1 MSTQKVILKKDIPGL
16 GKAGDIKTVA
26 EGYAKNFLFPKDL
39 VLPATTGNIKSIEDK
54 KKQVASLAA
63 KEKTTAI
70 DFAER
75 LKEITI
81 TVKKKAGDGE
91 KLFGSVTT
99 DDIVNALMRHKLKV
113 EKKMISHN
121 PIKLLGEHTASI
133 KLYQGISATVKI
145 MVERE

>member
-1 MSTQKVILKKDIPGL
+1 MSTQQVILKKDIPGL

-39 VLPATTGNIKSIEDK
+39 VLPATMGNVKSLEDK
-54 KKQVASLAA
+54 KKRVALFAA

-75 LKEITI
+75 LKGITL

-99 DDIVNALMRHKLKV
+99 DDIVSALMQHKLKV
-113 EKKMISHN
+113 EKKMISHD
-121 PIKLLGEHTASI
+121 PIKSLGEHTVRI
-133 KLYQGISATVKI
+133 KLYQGISAVVKV

>member
-1 MSTQKVILKKDIPGL
+1 MNVILKKDVPGL
-16 GKAGDIKTVA
+16 GKAGDVKTVA

-39 VLPATTGNIKSIEDK
+39 VLLATTSNIKSLEDK
-54 KKQVASLAA
+54 KKQVASFAA
-63 KEKTTAI
+63 KEKSTAI

-75 LKEITI
+75 LKGLTL
-81 TVKKKAGDGE
+81 TVKKKAGEGE
-91 KLFGSVTT
+91 KLFGSVST

-113 EKKMISHN
+113 EKKMINHD
-121 PIKLLGEHTASI
+121 PIKSLGEYTASI

>member
-121 PIKLLGEHTASI
+121 TIKSLGEHTASI

>member
-1 MSTQKVILKKDIPGL
+1 MSVQQVILKKDVPGL
-16 GKAGDIKTVA
+16 GKAGDVKTVA

-39 VLPATTGNIKSIEDK
+39 VMPATAGNIKSLEDK
-54 KKQVASLAA
+54 KKHVASLAA
-63 KEKTTAI
+63 QEKTTAM
-70 DFAER
+70 DFAKS
-75 LKEITI
+75 LKEITL
-81 TVKKKAGDGE
+81 TVKKKAGEGE

-113 EKKMISHN
+113 EKKMISHD
-121 PIKLLGEHTASI
+121 PIKSLGEHTVNI

>member
-1 MSTQKVILKKDIPGL
+1 MNVILKKDVPGL
-16 GKAGDIKTVA
+16 GKAGDVKTVA

-39 VLPATTGNIKSIEDK
+39 VLLATTSNIKSLEDK
-54 KKQVASLAA
+54 KKQVASFAA
-63 KEKTTAI
+63 KEKSTAI

-75 LKEITI
+75 LKGLTL
-81 TVKKKAGDGE
+81 TVKKKAGEGE
-91 KLFGSVTT
+91 KLFGSVST

-113 EKKMISHN
+113 EKKMINHD
-121 PIKLLGEHTASI
+121 PIKSLGEHTASI